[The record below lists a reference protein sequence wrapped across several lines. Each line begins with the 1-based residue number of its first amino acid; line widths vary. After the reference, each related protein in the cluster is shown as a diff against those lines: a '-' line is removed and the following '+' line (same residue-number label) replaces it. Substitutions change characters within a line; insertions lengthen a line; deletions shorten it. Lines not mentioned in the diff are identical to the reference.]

1 MLPKAAK
8 PDWFVIPR
16 SWSREIDTLR
26 KSPQIMFLSESKAAV
41 HLSHLPLIAH
51 RSEVQ
56 QTIAALGAPQISRT
70 VSQDNLSTTT
80 LRHLEALSAAGIT
93 PRAHQL
99 DIPRFVSTR
108 RGALIGDQMR
118 VGKTA
123 SALLCHE
130 PSNGKLIVVAPL
142 PTREGWLR
150 WINATFPN
158 TNTFVARGKEYDPAV
173 QEADTIFI
181 NYDILSYWRPLV
193 TLPIGLVVFDEAH
206 LLSNHTAQRSASAL
220 MLATKA
226 QKTLLLSG
234 TPLWNKPVNLWTL
247 CNLIAPGAFGSYDD
261 FGSRYGAPEQTMYG
275 RVYKGV
281 SNAEELEARFSSI
294 QIARSWKDVS
304 DNVPAIERSTETI
317 PLSQAQLDQI
327 DRAVFSV
334 KATPGKGVKAFL
346 AELARYRKALG
357 KVKAKTAIEWL
368 QCVNEPV
375 VVWAWHKEVAK
386 DIAEGCHGYLVTGDT
401 PPEERATIFEMWAK
415 ENRPLVMSISVGQVG
430 LDLSHARLALFCEVD
445 WTPAVLAQTEMRVF
459 SPVRPMAV
467 VYLVADHPSEQT
479 MIKALW
485 RKIDNAHQIG
495 VAASEGAIDV
505 LCEAFGI
512 GIRDADKLAA
522 LGNLD
527 RLMADALSSQ

>member
-8 PDWFVIPR
+8 PDWFVVPR
-16 SWSREIDTLR
+16 SWAREIDNLR
-26 KSPQIMFLSESKAAV
+26 KSPQILFLSESKAAV

-56 QTIAALGAPQISRT
+56 QTIAALGAPQISRAVKT
-70 VSQDNLSTTT
+70 DDLSTTV
-80 LRHLEALSAAGIT
+80 LGHLKALAAAGIT

-99 DIPRFVSTR
+99 DIPRFVATR
-108 RGALIGDQMR
+108 RGALIGDFMR
-118 VGKTA
+118 VGK
-123 SALLCHE
+123 SLSSLLCHD
-130 PSNGKLIVVAPL
+130 PSAGKLLVVAPL

-150 WINATFPN
+150 WIKAMFPN
-158 TNTFVARGKEYDPAV
+158 TSTFVARGKEYDPAAS
-173 QEADTIFI
+173 EAGVIWI
-181 NYDILSYWRPLV
+181 NYDILTYWRPLV
-193 TLPIGLVVFDEAH
+193 TLPLGLAIFDEAH
-206 LLSNHTAQRSASAL
+206 LLSNHAAQRSSAAL
-220 MLATKA
+220 SLATKA

-261 FGSRYGAPEQTMYG
+261 FGCRYGAPEQTMYG
-275 RVYKGV
+275 RVYRGV

-304 DNVPAIERSTETI
+304 DNVPAIERSTETV

-334 KATPGKGVKAFL
+334 KAAPAKGKKAFL

-357 KVKAKTAIEWL
+357 KVKAKTANEWL

-386 DIAEGCHGYLVTGDT
+386 EIAEGCHGYLVTGDT
-401 PPEERATIFEMWAK
+401 PPEERANIFEAWAK

-445 WTPAVLAQTEMRVF
+445 WTPAVLSQTEMRVF

-467 VYLVADHPSEQT
+467 VYLVADHPTEQT
-479 MIKALW
+479 IVKALW
-485 RKIDNAHQIG
+485 RKLDNAQQIG
-495 VAASEGAIDV
+495 VASSEGAIDV

-512 GIRDADKLAA
+512 GVTDFDKLAA
-522 LGNLD
+522 TGDLD
-527 RLMADALSSQ
+527 RLLVDVLSTQ